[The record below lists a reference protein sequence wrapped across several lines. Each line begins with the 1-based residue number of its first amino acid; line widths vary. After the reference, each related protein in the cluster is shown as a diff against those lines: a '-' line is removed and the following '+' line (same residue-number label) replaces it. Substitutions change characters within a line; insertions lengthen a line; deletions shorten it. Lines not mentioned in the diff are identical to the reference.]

1 MTFTRHT
8 PGGPPEKA
16 APVTLAR
23 VARCTKALMS
33 CSYRGKLATYTR
45 GGDGSYMV
53 VQ

>member
-1 MTFTRHT
+1 MVPIVSSST
-8 PGGPPEKA
+8 
-16 APVTLAR
+16 VTLAR